1 MYTFSELLSFFVHQ
15 KDISVYP
22 MTLYCGVD
30 RTAMYKYLNGKAC
43 PEDQHTVERMTHF
56 MQLSPVESEKLLS
69 AWKIRNMDSHTWI
82 SRRNVKDFLLNF
94 PDIVSSDS
102 VSEAAIPKQADSKLH
117 AVYPECRAL
126 FTSASLNNAVAQIIL
141 DEFQKKDGHL
151 YLMLQPDYDYL
162 FQFLRSFQYSCR
174 VEHILCL
181 GSSSS
186 RPSEGSASLLSL
198 KNLLPLYLGTEDYN
212 IFYYYD
218 AIESHFCNLNA
229 FSCLILTSSCAIT
242 CTSDFQSG
250 ILYGNPEVIGL
261 LTDYFCQNRK
271 KCSPLFYPISSMTEI
286 CRLISSLTLK
296 DSPHYILQP
305 EPLII
310 PFLSPDLLQKM
321 AAVNTSDQNFVFDAL
336 HQSTK
341 KFLDTLIQKNTHIYH
356 TCTGIHRFMETGS
369 VSIIPS
375 SLCKPFAPDDRKLL
389 LYRFVQYAQA
399 HVHLLRGPME
409 KLPLNFHLFI
419 NASAGYLMFT
429 NRKGS
434 MVYLHFH
441 EPGLICAFMDYLQ
454 NLEETSFYSSAETR
468 KILQSVLEEEY
479 S

>member
-30 RTAMYKYLNGKAC
+30 RTVMYKYLNGKAC
-43 PEDQHTVERMTHF
+43 PEDQRTVERMADF

-69 AWKIRNMDSHTWI
+69 AWKIRNMDSRTWI
-82 SRRNVKDFLLNF
+82 SRRNVKDFLLSF
-94 PDIVSSDS
+94 PDIVSSGS
-102 VSEAAIPKQADSKLH
+102 VSDTTVPKQAVCGPR

-126 FTSASLNNAVAQIIL
+126 FTSAALNNAVAQSIL

-162 FQFLRSFQYSCR
+162 FQFLGSFQYSCR

-186 RPSEGSASLLSL
+186 RPSEGSGALLSL
-198 KNLLPLYLGTEDYN
+198 QNLLPLYLGTEDYN

-218 AIESHFCNLNA
+218 SVESHFCNLNA
-229 FSCLILTSSCAIT
+229 FPCLILTSSCAIT

-250 ILYGNPEVIGL
+250 ILYGNPEVVGL
-261 LTDYFCQNRK
+261 LTDYFCQNRE

-286 CRLISSLTLK
+286 CGLISSLSLK

-305 EPLII
+305 EPLVT
-310 PFLSPDLLQKM
+310 PFLPPDLLLKM
-321 AAVNTSDQNFVFDAL
+321 TAVNTADQNFVFDAL
-336 HQSTK
+336 HQAAKSL
-341 KFLDTLIQKNTHIYH
+341 LDTLLQTDVRSYH
-356 TCTGIHRFMETGS
+356 TCAGIRRFMETGK
-369 VSIIPS
+369 VSGIPS
-375 SLCKPFAPDDRKLL
+375 SLCEPFAPDDRKLL
-389 LYRFVQYAQA
+389 LYRFSQYAQE
-399 HVHLLRGPME
+399 HCRLLRGPLE
-409 KLPLNFHLFI
+409 KLPLHFHLFV
-419 NASAGYLMFT
+419 NASVGYLMFT

-441 EPGLICAFMDYLQ
+441 EPGLISAFMDYLQ
-454 NLEETSFYSSAETR
+454 NLEEASLYAPAEAR
-468 KILQSVLEEEY
+468 QFLQSILEQDGF
-479 S
+479 